1 MKGTIAIAFFTLVA
15 SATSVFAI
23 DISVFGEKA
32 VMNLNLTPPCAQM
45 CILNPKWAR
54 TYAPECSEIPLGIEY
69 GTKLCQNYMYQHMLD
84 ACFKDKC
91 SPKDRKKVTSVK
103 YHF

>member
-1 MKGTIAIAFFTLVA
+1 MKGSIATLFTILA
-15 SATSVFAI
+15 SALAVSAI

-32 VMNLNLTPPCAQM
+32 VINLNLTPPCAQM

-84 ACFKDKC
+84 SCFKEKC
-91 SPKDRKKVTSVK
+91 GPKDRKKVELVK
-103 YHF
+103 YGC